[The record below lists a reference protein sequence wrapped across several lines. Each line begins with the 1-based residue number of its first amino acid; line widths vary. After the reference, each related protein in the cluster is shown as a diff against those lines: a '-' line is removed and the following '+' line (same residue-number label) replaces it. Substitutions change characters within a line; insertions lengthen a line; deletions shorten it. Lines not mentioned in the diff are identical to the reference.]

1 MVVCGHDHGTS
12 IRNGLWQEQIGR
24 TTVVNVGQHMDG
36 PLHATLVVEADGQ
49 MNAERRVRL

>member
-12 IRNGLWQEQIGR
+12 IWQEKVGR
-24 TTVVNVGQHMDG
+24 TTIVNVGQNMEG
-36 PLHATLVVEADGQ
+36 PLHATLVVEAGGQ